1 MNGFDSIAAVLTLLI
16 ILVIFPLIQFV
27 GLCDELKYVSLSD
40 ATAEMGDD
48 AAYIRTVGE
57 ILGIDPEYEFI
68 GIEGKRNYPLYPYIF
83 RDYGEQP
90 DDLREGGGIFY
101 GF

>member
-1 MNGFDSIAAVLTLLI
+1 MNGFDSIAAVLTLMI
-16 ILVIFPLIQFV
+16 ILVFFPLIQFV

-48 AAYIRTVGE
+48 AAYIKTVGE
-57 ILGIDPEYEFI
+57 ILGIDPEYEVI
-68 GIEGKRNYPLYPYIF
+68 GIEGKRNSPLYPYIF
-83 RDYGEQP
+83 RNYGEQHK
-90 DDLREGGGIFY
+90 DLTEGGRIFY